1 MAQEKSREMVSNNIE
16 NSSMRQK
23 NTLMKSKPRYSQD
36 FTVHEST
43 EKGDIAKSLQQ
54 LVNTQFVSK
63 NFKDIFGATRLTK
76 AEVYIFAMMNM
87 NRVMSKI
94 LSIDSIDVSD
104 EALVNLPDS
113 ERIELLELWEL
124 KKRYYKNP
132 FAFSYTIYD
141 AFMSM
146 AGLGLQSLDGMS
158 RTEGT
163 QLVGGT
169 YQKILDPKE
178 MGFLDKAKR
187 RLLGNVMYPAGSD
200 E

>member
-1 MAQEKSREMVSNNIE
+1 MSREKERVSDDNNV
-16 NSSMRQK
+16 
-23 NTLMKSKPRYSQD
+23 KSIQSLKPRERVSKD

-43 EKGDIAKSLQQ
+43 EKGDIAKSLQA

-94 LSIDSIDVSD
+94 LSIDSVDVSE
-104 EALVNLPDS
+104 EALRNVS
-113 ERIELLELWEL
+113 ESEKTDLLELWEL

-146 AGLGLQSLDGMS
+146 AGLGLQSLDGLS

-187 RLLGNVMYPAGSD
+187 RLLGNVIYPAGDNES
-200 E
+200 

>member
-1 MAQEKSREMVSNNIE
+1 MAQEKSREMVSDDIE

-23 NTLMKSKPRYSQD
+23 NTSMKSKPRYSQD

-94 LSIDSIDVSD
+94 LSIGSIDVSD
-104 EALVNLPDS
+104 DALTNLPES
-113 ERIELLELWEL
+113 ERADLLELWEL

-178 MGFLDKAKR
+178 MRFLDKAKR

>member
-1 MAQEKSREMVSNNIE
+1 MAQEKSREMVSNDIE

-23 NTLMKSKPRYSQD
+23 NTLLKSKPRYSQD

-43 EKGDIAKSLQQ
+43 ERGDIAKSLQQ

>member
-1 MAQEKSREMVSNNIE
+1 MAQRDNPRERISGDMGINQQE
-16 NSSMRQK
+16 
-23 NTLMKSKPRYSQD
+23 LMKPKSKYSKD
-36 FTVHEST
+36 FTIHEST

-76 AEVYIFAMMNM
+76 SEVYIFAMMNI

-104 EALVNLPDS
+104 EVLKNLPDL
-113 ERIELLELWEL
+113 EKTELLELWEL

-146 AGLGLQSLDGMS
+146 AGLGLQSLDGLS
-158 RTEGT
+158 RIEGT

-187 RLLGNVMYPAGSD
+187 RLLGNVMYPAGDS

>member
-1 MAQEKSREMVSNNIE
+1 MAQPRERVSDDNDVEPISPDKQMKPQKKY
-16 NSSMRQK
+16 SS
-23 NTLMKSKPRYSQD
+23 D

-76 AEVYIFAMMNM
+76 VEVYIFAMMNM
-87 NRVMSKI
+87 NRIMSKI
-94 LSIDSIDVSD
+94 LSIDSIDISD
-104 EALVNLPDS
+104 EALVNVPES
-113 ERIELLELWEL
+113 EKTELLELWEL

-132 FAFSYTIYD
+132 FAFAYTIYD

-187 RLLGNVMYPAGSD
+187 RLLGNVMYPAGGN
-200 E
+200 EG